1 MKTQKNVTLIV
12 IQVEIPKNNEIKV
25 TPSFNKS
32 TFDLKIDS
40 GATCNVISLETI
52 KTLNTQE
59 KIRIKSSDSVTLV
72 SFSGDKTSTLGTC
85 ALPLQIAGQQ
95 ATLQFQVVKFKKKTL
110 LGLTDAIRLG
120 LIKLHPE
127 VHEVDEQHDNIPPD
141 ILKSTAVSS
150 VNCQARSL

>member
-1 MKTQKNVTLIV
+1 MRA
-12 IQVEIPKNNEIKV
+12 
-25 TPSFNKS
+25 SFNKS

-40 GATCNVISLETI
+40 GAKCNVISLETI

-120 LIKLHPE
+120 LIKLHTE

-141 ILKSTAVSS
+141 IHEKYGNLFSELPG
-150 VNCQARSL
+150 SL